1 MEEDSNYNE
10 QVVLMDRI
18 KDTISYQ
25 NKYTK
30 WWMAPFMIM
39 WMVNLFKDLYPIDST
54 HQWDSENIGKLCFD
68 AVLVVILLVSI
79 FMSVKYVKAV
89 SQSET
94 PVKLLAAIDKYNKK
108 TYLYMIPLGVV
119 FLLSLYFWLDDL
131 MVFLILAAA
140 LVFLFVLIYLL
151 NRNRYDDIKR
161 LRELVGQVK

>member
-1 MEEDSNYNE
+1 MEQDSNYNE
-10 QVVLMDRI
+10 QEVLMDRI

-30 WWMAPFMIM
+30 WWMVPFMIM
-39 WMVNLFKDLYPIDST
+39 WMVYLFRDLYPIDST
-54 HQWDSENIGKLCFD
+54 HQWDTENIAKLCFD

-94 PVKLLAAIDKYNKK
+94 PVKLLAAIDNYNKK

-119 FLLSLYFWLDDL
+119 FFLSLYFWLDDL